1 MISNRLSNHEV
12 LTNVGNVFQEK
23 GQIVVI
29 SNNLS
34 SHTVHGHLCAESEKK
49 HLEEPYYHRK
59 NSVKLRLSVL
69 TKRMPENILPEKVD
83 YELPFDLCSLLLHS
97 ETN

>member
-1 MISNRLSNHEV
+1 M
-12 LTNVGNVFQEK
+12 
-23 GQIVVI
+23 VI

-34 SHTVHGHLCAESEKK
+34 SYTVHRHLCAESEKK
-49 HLEEPYYHRK
+49 HFEEPYYHRK
-59 NSVKLRLSVL
+59 KLSKAQVVCFNK
-69 TKRMPENILPEKVD
+69 KRMPENILPEKVD